1 MDLHERCT
9 KDFVMMLIICLAQR
23 SGALGMDKKLK
34 YMIDVGQKEC
44 EVLLH
49 MDVLS
54 RTLN

>member
-1 MDLHERCT
+1 MRN
-9 KDFVMMLIICLAQR
+9 FVMMTIICLAR
-23 SGALGMDKKLK
+23 NIGALGMDKKLK